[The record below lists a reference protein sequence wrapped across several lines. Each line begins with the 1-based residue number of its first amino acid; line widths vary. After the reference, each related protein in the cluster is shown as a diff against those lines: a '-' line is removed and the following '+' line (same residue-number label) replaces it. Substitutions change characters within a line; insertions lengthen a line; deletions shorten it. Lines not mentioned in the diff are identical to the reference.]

1 VNPPNIAAELANAYQ
16 LALPEIVL
24 IFAACVLFVGGTFQ
38 SGRHFWASVSLAVLA
53 GAAALVAISGFPP
66 PVPPDTINPLVLDRL
81 AVLIKVVAFVGGA
94 VLVLMSWDNVPDARA
109 ADYYACLLLI
119 IAGLGLTA
127 SANDLVMLFLA
138 LELISI
144 PTYVILYLQRT
155 DSAAR
160 EAAAKYF
167 LLSIFAVA
175 LLLFGFSYL
184 YGLTGTTNI
193 TAILNAL
200 GSGGPESSR
209 LPLVALIAL
218 VMVAAGLGFN
228 ITAVP
233 FHFYAPDVYQGTTL
247 SSAALLAFVPKVA
260 GFVALLRVLGFVWP
274 QLRFPGLA
282 LGSQV
287 PILFWILA
295 AMTMTVGN
303 ILALLQ
309 DNVKRL
315 LAYSSVAHAG
325 YMLIGLAVAPDLRP
339 ADLSGIDAVLF
350 YLIAYAAMTVGAFAA
365 LAYLSTP
372 DRPIETVDDL
382 AGAGRSR
389 PGVALLLALFL
400 FSLIGIPLTA
410 GFMGKLFL
418 FFAALSVSP
427 ETTSADHARLFRWL
441 ALIGVLNAAIGAY
454 YYLRLIGAM
463 YLRTPIR
470 PPEESRPSPALGAL
484 WICAAVT
491 IALGVYPQPMFQVI
505 KATLAGQ

>member
-1 VNPPNIAAELANAYQ
+1 VNRSQTAAELSDVYL

-24 IFAACVLFVGGTFQ
+24 IFGACLLFLGGTFRR
-38 SGRHFWASVSLAVLA
+38 GRHYWAALSLAVLA
-53 GAAALVAISGFPP
+53 GASVLLAIYGFPP
-66 PVPPDTINPLVLDRL
+66 NAPPDMISPLVLDRL
-81 AVLIKVVAFVGGA
+81 ALLIKAVALIGGA
-94 VLVLMSWDNVPDARA
+94 VLVFMSWDNVPDGRA
-109 ADYYACLLLI
+109 ADYYGCLLLI

-184 YGLTGTTNI
+184 YGLTGTTNLR
-193 TAILNAL
+193 AILNAL
-200 GSGGPESSR
+200 GAGATDSNR

-260 GFVALLRVLGFVWP
+260 GFVALLRVLGFVWW
-274 QLRFPGLA
+274 QFQRPGLA

-287 PILFWILA
+287 PILLWILA

-325 YMLIGLAVAPDLRP
+325 YMLIGLAVAPDLLG
-339 ADLSGIDAVLF
+339 ADVNGVDALLF
-350 YLIAYAAMTVGAFAA
+350 YLIAYVAMTVGAFAA
-365 LAYLSTP
+365 LSYLSTP

-382 AGAGRSR
+382 AGAGVSR

-400 FSLIGIPLTA
+400 FSLIGLPLTA
-410 GFMGKLFL
+410 GFVGKLRL
-418 FFAALSVSP
+418 FYAALAVP
-427 ETTSADHARLFRWL
+427 ETAGADHARLFRWL
-441 ALIGVLNAAIGAY
+441 AVIGAVNAAIGAY
-454 YYLRLIGAM
+454 YYLRLLGAM
-463 YLRTPIR
+463 YLRTPLR
-470 PPEESRPSPALGAL
+470 PPQETRPSPGLGAL
-484 WICAAVT
+484 WVCAAVT
-491 IALGVYPQPMFQVI
+491 LVLGVYPQPMVQVI
-505 KATLAGQ
+505 KATLTGQ